1 MSWFNTRLQTMSPRI
16 EPLEDAQLRL
26 DFGQMLGLKVPSEA
40 SVMAE
45 SHRLQNLAQDL
56 YREALRRRRTLRQ
69 RSNLSWIL
77 AAAAIPVI
85 FALGS
90 WGMVQQKKAQ
100 VLAQQIEQNRSEQQR
115 LVNANQNL
123 QKVIDDAQLQ
133 LAKDR
138 QKYPVIPLPNRENS
152 VNQINTVKVRN
163 KTN

>member
-90 WGMVQQKKAQ
+90 WGMAQQKKHKSW
-100 VLAQQIEQNRSEQQR
+100 LNKLSR
-115 LVNANQNL
+115 
-123 QKVIDDAQLQ
+123 ID
-133 LAKDR
+133 
-138 QKYPVIPLPNRENS
+138 
-152 VNQINTVKVRN
+152 
-163 KTN
+163 